1 MKVWAH
7 KLGKVTLMLKN
18 SCKEQVVG
26 LIYPIT
32 KINNEPTP
40 VSVEKKIWVNDLKD
54 KSAQDVVDHWNE
66 FYEFIEIEK
75 GKYVQDS
82 QRGFKCT
89 LTNFKGSN
97 GL

>member
-1 MKVWAH
+1 M
-7 KLGKVTLMLKN
+7 
-18 SCKEQVVG
+18 
-26 LIYPIT
+26 
-32 KINNEPTP
+32 
-40 VSVEKKIWVNDLKD
+40 SVEKKIWVNDLKN

-82 QRGFKCT
+82 QRGLKCT
-89 LTNFKGSN
+89 LTNFN